1 MAAKPQNGENTQ
13 GGQSKGQAL
22 KHLEQI
28 EQLCK
33 KHKIKVAVYAGACA
47 LHGWKPGKVLTEKE
61 FLDGITAFNQMPIN
75 HSPGKESEGR

>member
-61 FLDGITAFNQMPIN
+61 FLDGITAFNEMPIN
-75 HSPGKESEGR
+75 HSQRKERGGR